1 MSDHAL
7 VICSC
12 PDSGAADSIARHL
25 VGEKLAA
32 CVNQIRNVN
41 STYEWQGELQ
51 SSDEILLVI
60 KTRPTAYP
68 KLEAAIRKMHPYEL
82 PEVIM
87 VPITAGLPEY
97 LAWIDTQTTK
107 N

>member
-12 PDSGAADSIARHL
+12 PDSGAADSIARYL

-41 STYEWQGELQ
+41 STYEWQGKVQ

-60 KTRPTAYP
+60 KTRPTVYP

-87 VPITAGLPEY
+87 VPITAGLPDY
-97 LAWIDTQTTK
+97 LAWIDAQTT
-107 N
+107 NN